1 MHVFELVHSDLI
13 TSLIRFIRYSGQ
25 ITLNWEPCGCYSHGI
40 KRKLNNG
47 NKNAQTSPQ
56 LVPPLLIR
64 WVPKNVAPVTNH
76 DDVINA
82 SSGESS
88 VSPAV
93 IGWQSPHP
101 VTS

>member
-1 MHVFELVHSDLI
+1 MHGSTNTQI
-13 TSLIRFIRYSGQ
+13 FIIEGGDAWMH
-25 ITLNWEPCGCYSHGI
+25 I
-40 KRKLNNG
+40 
-47 NKNAQTSPQ
+47 QTSPQ